1 LDPRDH
7 RIAALEAET
16 AAKDEVIAAQAVRI
30 TALEARLGEVEQV
43 VATLTAQV
51 AALLKVN
58 EQLNERLGRNSRN
71 SNQPPSSDAPG
82 TPPKAKGPKG
92 KGRTRG
98 AQPGHQGSRRE
109 LVPADR
115 VNEFV
120 DLFPPE
126 CENCWQSLPEV
137 LDPNAKRYQQIELPP
152 IEPYI
157 TEVRR
162 HSVVCPGC
170 RHKTCA
176 AYDANKI
183 PASPFGPRL
192 MSVIALLTGVY
203 HLSRRQTVTLLSDLL
218 GTALSLGAASAVEA
232 RVSEAVKPAVDE
244 AWKQVQ
250 NAEIKHTD
258 GTSWAQAGVA
268 MSLWTIATVM
278 ATVFKIV
285 SNGSALKL
293 KPLFGALTGILVSDR
308 ATALMFWSMDR
319 RQICWAHL
327 LRKFVFF
334 SEKNGAAGDIGR
346 QLLDYTG
353 IMFEYWQDY
362 RGGRLSRSLFRAWMD
377 PVRTQAEALLMKA
390 AAADIDEVS
399 GSCADILKHRDALW
413 TFVDEAGVEP
423 TNNHAE
429 RELRAFVLW
438 RRRSFGTQ
446 SERGNLFAERLMT
459 IAHTARKQKQNVL
472 EFLTDCCRA
481 QRDESDV
488 PSLFGAPDPGAA

>member
-1 LDPRDH
+1 MR
-7 RIAALEAET
+7 
-16 AAKDEVIAAQAVRI
+16 
-30 TALEARLGEVEQV
+30 
-43 VATLTAQV
+43 
-51 AALLKVN
+51 
-58 EQLNERLGRNSRN
+58 
-71 SNQPPSSDAPG
+71 
-82 TPPKAKGPKG
+82 
-92 KGRTRG
+92 
-98 AQPGHQGSRRE
+98 
-109 LVPADR
+109 ADR

-126 CENCWQSLPEV
+126 CESCWRALPEV

-203 HLSRRQTVTLLSDLL
+203 HLSRRLLSDLL

-293 KPLFGALTGILVSDR
+293 KPLFGTLMGILVSDR
-308 ATALMFWSMDR
+308 ATALMFWSMER

-334 SEKNGAAGDIGR
+334 SEKNGPAGNIGR

-362 RGGRLSRSLFRAWMD
+362 RAGRLTRTQFRTWMD
-377 PVRTQAEALLMKA
+377 PGPGTNSGRGA
-390 AAADIDEVS
+390 AHE
-399 GSCADILKHRDALW
+399 G
-413 TFVDEAGVEP
+413 G
-423 TNNHAE
+423 
-429 RELRAFVLW
+429 
-438 RRRSFGTQ
+438 RRRHRRAVGLVRRH
-446 SERGNLFAERLMT
+446 SEAQG
-459 IAHTARKQKQNVL
+459 
-472 EFLTDCCRA
+472 RA
-481 QRDESDV
+481 VDV
-488 PSLFGAPDPGAA
+488 RR